1 VHVRLYHRIA
11 PSDPDN
17 VLIRI
22 AGRNEKTFVDSLNR
36 GKLSGTKTGTSSSF
50 SLEIVRLF

>member
-22 AGRNEKTFVDSLNR
+22 AGRTEKTFVDSLNR